1 VALDINED
9 RISLLQNRK
18 SPIQDKE
25 IEEFLQM
32 NLDVS
37 FTTDKEFAYKNSD
50 FVIIATPTD
59 YNTET
64 NYFDTSSIESVIS
77 DVLKFAPN
85 STIIIKSTVPVGYT
99 EKIRIMFGKENII
112 FSPEFLR
119 EGKALFDNLYPSRII
134 LGSKTEKAKEF
145 AELLKNGAKKEN
157 IETLFTGST
166 EAEAIKLFSNTYLA
180 MRVAY
185 FNELDSY
192 AISHSLDTKEIIQG
206 VGLDPRTRKDFIADE
221 VLAKNPI
228 KDKGIE
234 VIIFEPKLKDET
246 FFNSK
251 VVNNLEV
258 FKKQSDIIIA
268 NRISKD
274 LEDMKEKVFTRD
286 IFGDS

>member
-1 VALDINED
+1 MALDINED